1 MAKRTL
7 RLSELGTLH
16 SELSAAE
23 ASKEAEARA
32 LERER
37 LRREADGALFRDAM
51 HDVAPLNRT
60 PRREASPVKPAPLAL
75 QRQRDERAVLAESL
89 SEDFDATTLL
99 DADERLSWVRTGL
112 GADVVRKLRRGHWV
126 IQDELD
132 LHGARREEARELL
145 TQFVRDSARRGL
157 RCLRVVHG
165 KGFGSVDR
173 QPVLKARVFAWLTQ
187 KDEVLALCQARPHD
201 GGSGALLVLLRP
213 GAPGAQRT

>member
-16 SELSAAE
+16 SDLSAAQ
-23 ASKEAEARA
+23 ARKEAEARA

-51 HDVAPLNRT
+51 HDVAPLNGT
-60 PRREASPVKPAPLAL
+60 PRRAPSPVKPAPLAL
-75 QRQRDERAVLAESL
+75 QRQRDERAVLAESI

-99 DADERLSWVRTGL
+99 DADERLSWVRTGI

-132 LHGARREEARELL
+132 LHGARRDEARELL
-145 TQFVRDSARRGL
+145 TQFVRESARRGL

-213 GAPGAQRT
+213 SAPGVQRS